1 MTQPAH
7 TQEASDSLLDEN
19 ETSGVEIR
27 HSFIRPKQ
35 SAPGADAVPS
45 FLVRQGDEQFMLPRL
60 LVWIS
65 IGLVGYGTL
74 EAGSSTYHFMRDAR
88 VRPLAATH
96 IRAEVH
102 QLVEELARRQPR
114 ATGNLDPTQTSYA
127 AATTTVT
134 ATSEAAHD
142 ATVAN
147 PPALAFVPYTHVP
160 HIKANATLYECR
172 LFSMFACEPVGRVVE
187 LLPGEV
193 ELPPAELTATQPAGS
208 PARGQYAV
216 MQLTDP
222 RAAEAES
229 LRVRDPL
236 DARLLESSQS
246 PALDGETHAETTT
259 LL

>member
-1 MTQPAH
+1 MTQPAQ
-7 TQEASDSLLDEN
+7 TTEASDSILD
-19 ETSGVEIR
+19 ETSGVEVR
-27 HSFIRPKQ
+27 HSFIRPKP

-45 FLVRQGDEQFMLPRL
+45 FLIRQGDDQFFLPRL

-65 IGLVGYGTL
+65 IGVVGYGTL
-74 EAGSSTYHFMRDAR
+74 EAGSSTYHFVRDAR
-88 VRPLAATH
+88 VKPLAAAH

-102 QLVEELARRQPR
+102 QLVEEVARRKPSSP
-114 ATGNLDPTQTSYA
+114 AANGTQTSYEA
-127 AATTTVT
+127 VT
-134 ATSEAAHD
+134 AQAEPAREALNA
-142 ATVAN
+142 
-147 PPALAFVPYTHVP
+147 PALAFVPYTHVP
-160 HIKANATLYECR
+160 QIKANATLYECR
-172 LFSMFACEPVGRVVE
+172 VFSMFACEPVGHVVE

-193 ELPPAELTATQPAGS
+193 ELPPAEVADAQPTGS

-236 DARLLESSQS
+236 DSLRIESSQS
-246 PALDGETHAETTT
+246 PALDTEAHAET

>member
-1 MTQPAH
+1 MTHPAQ
-7 TQEASDSLLDEN
+7 TQAAPESLLDEN
-19 ETSGVEIR
+19 ETSGVEVR
-27 HSFIRPKQ
+27 HSFIRPKH

-45 FLVRQGDEQFMLPRL
+45 FLVRQGDDQFMLPRL

-88 VRPLAATH
+88 VKPLAAAH

-102 QLVEELARRQPR
+102 QLVEEVARRKP
-114 ATGNLDPTQTSYA
+114 AVTADPTQTSYA
-127 AATTTVT
+127 AAT
-134 ATSEAAHD
+134 ALNEPAHG
-142 ATVAN
+142 TNGAN
-147 PPALAFVPYTHVP
+147 APALAFVPNTHVA

-172 LFSMFACEPVGRVVE
+172 VFSMFACEPVGHVVE

-193 ELPPAELTATQPAGS
+193 ELPPAELADTQAAGTR
-208 PARGQYAV
+208 ARGQYAV

-246 PALDGETHAETTT
+246 PALDGETRAETT

>member
-1 MTQPAH
+1 VTQPAQ
-7 TQEASDSLLDEN
+7 TQEADSILD
-19 ETSGVEIR
+19 ETSGVEVR
-27 HSFIRPKQ
+27 HSFMRPKH
-35 SAPGADAVPS
+35 SAPGADSVPS
-45 FLVRQGDEQFMLPRL
+45 FLVRQGEDQFVLPRL

-88 VRPLAATH
+88 VKPLAAAH

-102 QLVEELARRQPR
+102 QLVEEVARANR
-114 ATGNLDPTQTSYA
+114 TQTSYA
-127 AATTTVT
+127 AAT
-134 ATSEAAHD
+134 ATNEFASDAH
-142 ATVAN
+142 A
-147 PPALAFVPYTHVP
+147 PALAFVPNSHVP

-172 LFSMFACEPVGRVVE
+172 VFSMFACEPVGRVVE

-193 ELPPAELTATQPAGS
+193 ELPPAELPDSQPAGS

-236 DARLLESSQS
+236 DARLLENSQS
-246 PALDGETHAETTT
+246 PALDGETHAET